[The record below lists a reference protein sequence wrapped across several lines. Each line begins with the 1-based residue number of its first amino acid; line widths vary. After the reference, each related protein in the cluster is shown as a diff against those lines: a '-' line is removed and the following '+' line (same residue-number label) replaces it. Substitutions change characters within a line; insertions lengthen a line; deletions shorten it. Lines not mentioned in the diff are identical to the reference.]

1 MKPLPIIIAVGALTA
16 VFATLLQKR
25 IEESKSTEVWEPVS
39 LS

>member
-25 IEESKSTEVWEPVS
+25 IKESTATEAWEPVS

>member
-25 IEESKSTEVWEPVS
+25 IQGNKSTEAWEPVS